1 MIVDKGYSIEIEVL
15 KAEGKCAAG
24 HKVGD
29 KFFIDGAQVRFD
41 CGGLYIHALY
51 SMLPKIFAMRYETQ
65 FPQTRNL
72 NIGTHTHLYATNPHV
87 FGLPRLP
94 RQAVKAGRP
103 SCVY

>member
-1 MIVDKGYSIEIEVL
+1 MVDKGYSIEIEVA

-51 SMLPKIFAMRYETQ
+51 SMLPKIFAMRYGAR
-65 FPQTRNL
+65 FPWAENPDVV
-72 NIGTHTHLYATNPHV
+72 THACPDAANPHIFV
-87 FGLPRLP
+87 LRRLP
-94 RQAVKAGRP
+94 R
-103 SCVY
+103 